1 MTTDSLPYIF
11 PLGKD
16 WKQEEL
22 KDVIQGLSPKCSQPA
37 KHHTL
42 DQEIFFSS
50 ILQKKYKCFRDN
62 PWFL

>member
-22 KDVIQGLSPKCSQPA
+22 KDVTQGLSPKCNQPA

-50 ILQKKYKCFRDN
+50 ILQKKKIQMFQR
-62 PWFL
+62 